1 MYFNFIDN
9 IKPVLILFLIIFS
22 IINNKSSRIFVT
34 YNIQINANIYQI
46 LIIYFLI
53 NLIRYNF

>member
-46 LIIYFLI
+46 LIIYFLK